1 MISRVLLDSNVQCS
15 AKKKKMEAY
24 KHGSVGHLRGK
35 ISMESIPEKDLMAD
49 VLDKDLKT
57 TVLKMLK
64 ELMENVENIKK
75 IKRTHTK

>member
-1 MISRVLLDSNVQCS
+1 
-15 AKKKKMEAY
+15 
-24 KHGSVGHLRGK
+24 
-35 ISMESIPEKDLMAD
+35 MESIPKKDLMAD

-75 IKRTHTK
+75 YQ

>member
-1 MISRVLLDSNVQCS
+1 
-15 AKKKKMEAY
+15 
-24 KHGSVGHLRGK
+24 
-35 ISMESIPEKDLMAD
+35 MESIPEKDLMAD

-75 IKRTHTK
+75 YQ

>member
-1 MISRVLLDSNVQCS
+1 M
-15 AKKKKMEAY
+15 K
-24 KHGSVGHLRGK
+24 
-35 ISMESIPEKDLMAD
+35 SIPEKDLMAD

-75 IKRTHTK
+75 YQ